1 MQRISLNSSSI
12 YHALLYYD
20 IEDATKDNTDICF
33 EPERAGISF
42 KNYLLIA
49 SGGWLSFE
57 NLILLIELERYYANM
72 FLPGTT
78 SAPEVKFVHG
88 FSTMPQKP
96 VLLVDLVMIRGT
108 SYLVLL

>member
-1 MQRISLNSSSI
+1 MAG
-12 YHALLYYD
+12 YHLK
-20 IEDATKDNTDICF
+20 I
-33 EPERAGISF
+33 
-42 KNYLLIA
+42 
-49 SGGWLSFE
+49 
-57 NLILLIELERYYANM
+57 LILLIELERHYANM

-88 FSTMPQKP
+88 FSTMPQKL